1 MNSMTPATAIT
12 IILNGSGQGIPS
24 SSPGVSGAA
33 GQGQQ
38 YVTSIVINA
47 YWNSLTG
54 VTGTITELGLNGQV
68 ISTAAEALSAG
79 TLDALATGVGWAKF
93 SLDLGTFLNG
103 FYNHCQ

>member
-33 GQGQQ
+33 GQAQ
-38 YVTSIVINA
+38 TAITTIAINA
-47 YWNSLTG
+47 YWNSVTG

-68 ISTAAEALSAG
+68 ISTATEALSG
-79 TLDALATGVGWAKF
+79 STLDTLAAGVGWAKF
-93 SLDLGTFLNG
+93 GLAARV
-103 FYNHCQ
+103 